1 MKIALIDGD
10 LISYR
15 CAASCEPTKEKLER
29 EPLDLA
35 IRRADEL
42 LYRILNTTQTE
53 EYRLFLSGST
63 NFRKRLYP
71 LYKANRERYPKPEH
85 LESVREF
92 LVREWRGEI
101 CTGYE
106 ADDGIGIA
114 AKEDFVICSN
124 DKDFRQ
130 IEGEIYNPVK
140 DEFEV
145 VDAESAAL
153 NFFTHMVVGDTSDNL
168 PGIRGI
174 GPVKARRLLDGRDA
188 GEMRDIVSDL
198 YGGEEQFVLNYWLF
212 RILRS
217 PEELDIVE
225 NLIGQGERA
234 GVTEDRR
241 EEDTGDLP
249 GVDPE

>member
-71 LYKANRERYPKPEH
+71 LYKANRERYPRPEH
-85 LESVREF
+85 LEPVREF

-130 IEGEIYNPVK
+130 IEGEIYNPIK

-153 NFFTHMVVGDTSDNL
+153 NFFTHMVVGDASDNL
-168 PGIRGI
+168 PGIRGL

-188 GEMRDIVSDL
+188 GEMRDIVCDL

-212 RILRS
+212 KILREESELKIIEDLISQSEGKGPSENSS
-217 PEELDIVE
+217 P
-225 NLIGQGERA
+225 
-234 GVTEDRR
+234 
-241 EEDTGDLP
+241 EDTGELQ
-249 GVDPE
+249 GANT